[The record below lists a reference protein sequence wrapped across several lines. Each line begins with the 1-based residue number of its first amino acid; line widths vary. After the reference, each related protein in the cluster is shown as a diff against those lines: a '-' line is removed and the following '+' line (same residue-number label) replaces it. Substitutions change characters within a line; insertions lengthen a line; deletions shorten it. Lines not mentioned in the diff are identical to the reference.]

1 MCVINRRRMPWSA
14 LSFLAGLAAMIV
26 FAGAAP
32 LAPEPPAE
40 VEWELQD
47 SAAYEVPGDDVMGSG
62 CTRARLYPVCRRV
75 CVMKKKPHVEYDVKC
90 ELACVPG
97 CSLLAAC
104 RGGCTCGNTV
114 IREKKTLLKKTTE
127 KEVQTYE
134 YRIVWVCR
142 ACAFGGGCSG
152 GRGEGP

>member
-1 MCVINRRRMPWSA
+1 MCVTHLRRMPWSA
-14 LSFLAGLAAMIV
+14 LSLLAGLAAMMI

-32 LAPEPPAE
+32 LAPEPPADR
-40 VEWELQD
+40 EWELQD
-47 SAAYEVPGDDVMGSG
+47 SDADEVAADDCMAPS

-75 CVMKKKPHVEYDVKC
+75 CVTKKKPHVEYDVKC
-90 ELACVPG
+90 ELVCIPG
-97 CSLLAAC
+97 CRLLESC
-104 RGGCTCGNTV
+104 RDGCTCGNAV

-134 YRIVWVCR
+134 YKIVWVCR

-152 GRGEGP
+152 GRGDGP